1 MESTHVTRISCD
13 HERNWSYARFEMETR
28 GWVTTRVLRH
38 VCRAYINF
46 AIVSAAEADHSGQMA
61 SSARLGRR
69 SRDPQ
74 PTLLAVAELF
84 LFLLAVVLSAPSP
97 ALSVSTVTHLPG
109 FRGPLPFHLETGYVE
124 VDEVNGAEL
133 FYYFIPSE
141 GRPSEDPLLL
151 WLNGGPRCSALSGL
165 VFEVGP
171 LKFVSAEYNGSLPN
185 LVYHPYSW
193 TKVANM
199 IFVDSPVGSGFSFSR
214 RYEGY
219 NANDMS
225 WSEHV
230 YKFLIKWFIDH
241 PQFLSNPLYISG
253 DSYGGKIVPIVAY
266 RISEGTKVG
275 NKQLNLKGYLIGNPV
290 TGENFDENSQ
300 VPYAH
305 GVGIISDGIFEM
317 IQRSCKGQDH
327 RNPTT
332 VQCASCLE
340 TFENFCS
347 EIYKNHI
354 LEPKCALASPKP
366 KDMILDRRS
375 LKERIDLLNPPHVPD
390 LRCRAYAYFL
400 SYYWANN
407 NVVRQALHIKKGT
420 VEEWQRCNGDLP
432 YASELK
438 STIKYHLN
446 LTTRGFRALVYSG
459 DHDLYIPFVG
469 TKAWIKSLNF
479 SLVDDWRS
487 WHVEGQVAGY
497 TMKYANNL
505 TFATVKG
512 GGHTAPEYRPKQ
524 CLAMIQSTKRTQHTL
539 KRYPSLEWLPAF
551 LLSSALPISNAELN
565 PLQDKGSMIVSGKSL
580 ASRCRWFPHLLPC
593 SRNRRQL
600 KPARAKKENIGGD
613 SQAAETTFSLRASKA
628 VLARSAVALFG
639 LGFLDAG
646 YSGDWSRIG
655 VISKET
661 EDLLKIAAY
670 LVTPLCLLLVFY
682 ISDGEKDS

>member
-266 RISEGTKVG
+266 RISEVRKEEQKILVTTLLFGHF
-275 NKQLNLKGYLIGNPV
+275 QGYLIGNPV

-305 GVGIISDGIFEM
+305 GVGIISDGIFE
-317 IQRSCKGQDH
+317 
-327 RNPTT
+327 
-332 VQCASCLE
+332 
-340 TFENFCS
+340 FCS

>member
-1 MESTHVTRISCD
+1 
-13 HERNWSYARFEMETR
+13 
-28 GWVTTRVLRH
+28 
-38 VCRAYINF
+38 
-46 AIVSAAEADHSGQMA
+46 MA
-61 SSARLGRR
+61 SSARLGHR
-69 SRDPQ
+69 SREPQ
-74 PTLLAVAELF
+74 PTWIAVAQLF
-84 LFLLAVVLSAPSP
+84 LFLLSVVHSAPSP
-97 ALSVSTVTHLPG
+97 ALSASTVTHLPG

-171 LKFVSAEYNGSLPN
+171 LKFVPAEYNGSLPN

-199 IFVDSPVGSGFSFSR
+199 IFLDSPVGSGFSFSR

-253 DSYGGKIVPIVAY
+253 DSYGGKIVPIVAHLV
-266 RISEGTKVG
+266 SEGTKVG

-290 TGENFDENSQ
+290 TGENFDENSR

-305 GVGIISDGIFEM
+305 GVGIISDGVFEM

-347 EIYKNHI
+347 EIYENHI

-375 LKERIDLLNPPHVPD
+375 LKENMDLLKPPPVPE
-390 LRCRAYAYFL
+390 LNCRGYAYFL
-400 SYYWANN
+400 SYYWANSN
-407 NVVRQALHIKKGT
+407 AVRQALHIKKGT
-420 VEEWQRCNGDLP
+420 VEEWQRCNSDLP
-432 YASELK
+432 YAKGLK
-438 STIKYHLN
+438 SNLEYHLN

-524 CLAMIQSTKRTQHTL
+524 CLALIQ
-539 KRYPSLEWLPAF
+539 
-551 LLSSALPISNAELN
+551 
-565 PLQDKGSMIVSGKSL
+565 
-580 ASRCRWFPHLLPC
+580 RWIFHEHL
-593 SRNRRQL
+593 
-600 KPARAKKENIGGD
+600 
-613 SQAAETTFSLRASKA
+613 
-628 VLARSAVALFG
+628 
-639 LGFLDAG
+639 
-646 YSGDWSRIG
+646 
-655 VISKET
+655 
-661 EDLLKIAAY
+661 
-670 LVTPLCLLLVFY
+670 
-682 ISDGEKDS
+682 

>member
-305 GVGIISDGIFEM
+305 GVGIISDGIFE
-317 IQRSCKGQDH
+317 
-327 RNPTT
+327 
-332 VQCASCLE
+332 
-340 TFENFCS
+340 FCS